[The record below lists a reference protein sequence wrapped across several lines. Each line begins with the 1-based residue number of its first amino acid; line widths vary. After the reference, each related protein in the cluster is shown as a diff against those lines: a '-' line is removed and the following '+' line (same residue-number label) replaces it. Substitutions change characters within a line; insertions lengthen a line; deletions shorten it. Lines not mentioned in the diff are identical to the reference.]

1 MPPSKPSPS
10 SRHAEYTL
18 GMTPNEIRLL
28 LLAHLC
34 FDKDSGKMDHAKLAA
49 RAKITVPSAKTMY
62 RGALTKLARKNP
74 EPTPG
79 TDNGDGAGPSTVASP
94 AAAKPGHRRGR
105 PRKAQVASAET
116 TAAPQT
122 TGYMINGAQ
131 NAPAQN
137 APAQATKPQPTA
149 ARTTGAHT
157 MANPAMVFGYLP
169 DMQDEGEGVDMT
181 GYEM

>member
-1 MPPSKPSPS
+1 
-10 SRHAEYTL
+10 
-18 GMTPNEIRLL
+18 
-28 LLAHLC
+28 
-34 FDKDSGKMDHAKLAA
+34 MDHAKLAA

-122 TGYMINGAQ
+122 TGYMISG
-131 NAPAQN
+131 AQN

-169 DMQDEGEGVDMT
+169 GMQDEGEGVDMT